1 MEKHNDFLDAVL
13 DEVDSKESF
22 LTEEIALDLVFLLL
36 FASHET
42 TSTAMTLAMK
52 YLSEHPAVLA
62 KLLVCD
68 LKFSSAFQI
77 DIIITNP
84 VNIGYCS
91 IF

>member
-42 TSTAMTLAMK
+42 SSTAMTLAMK

-77 DIIITNP
+77 DIIITMP